1 MAVKSDVFLMYSLH
15 EFSFED
21 AIDSLKQIYVIQKE
35 QRNIH
40 SIHAIMSRLCFFR
53 RYRIR
58 KNIH

>member
-1 MAVKSDVFLMYSLH
+1 MYSLH

-40 SIHAIMSRLCFFR
+40 SIHAIMSRLCFFQ
-53 RYRIR
+53 RYRIK